1 MPVRA
6 IAAVL
11 DGFAAPFAHLPLTF
25 DDPGPGEVLV
35 RVAAAPFCS
44 TDWMGWRAM
53 RGKRPPVVLGHT
65 LVGTVERAGDGVD
78 AAAGKRVLVAG
89 TPQCDDCFYCGIGRP
104 DQCSI
109 LLDSGD
115 PTVARLD
122 DGREVRAAGGVGAY
136 ATHALVSASQVH
148 ALPDG
153 LPFETAA
160 LTGCGVSTA
169 YGAVEYIAE
178 VRPGQ
183 SVAVFGLGHL
193 GLFAVQA
200 AASAGAARVIGIDV
214 HPGRRA
220 RALTMGASHVIDAG
234 DDNAV
239 EVVRD
244 LTGGRGADAVIEAA
258 GPEYVA
264 RQAVE
269 AARRA
274 GTIVLTGV
282 AHSAHAVLTL
292 PQLAMT
298 VHGKRVLG
306 CQNGQLTPRRD
317 LPRWLG
323 MLERGE
329 IDTQGIVSHAYSLDE
344 LDLAARR
351 SLALDDITGLVVPE
365 GPAGAAEL
373 LSDNTA

>member
-1 MPVRA
+1 A
-6 IAAVL
+6 
-11 DGFAAPFAHLPLTF
+11 G
-25 DDPGPGEVLV
+25 
-35 RVAAAPFCS
+35 
-44 TDWMGWRAM
+44 
-53 RGKRPPVVLGHT
+53 
-65 LVGTVERAGDGVD
+65 VGS
-78 AAAGKRVLVAG
+78 RVLVSS
-89 TPQCDDCFYCGIGRP
+89 TPQCGECFYCEVGRP
-104 DQCSI
+104 DQCSEQF
-109 LLDSGD
+109 DATD
-115 PTVARLD
+115 PAVAALD

-136 ATHALVSASQVH
+136 ATHALVSASRLFE
-148 ALPDG
+148 LPDD

-160 LTGCGVSTA
+160 LAGCGVSTA
-169 YGAVEYIAE
+169 YGAVECIAE

-200 AASAGAARVIGIDV
+200 AARAGASRIIAIDL

-220 RALTMGASHVIDAG
+220 QALAMGASDAVSAG
-234 DDNAV
+234 DVDPV
-239 EVVRD
+239 EAVRD
-244 LTGGRGADAVIEAA
+244 LTDGRGADVVIEAA

-282 AHSAHAVLTL
+282 AHAAHAVLSL

-306 CQNGQLTPRRD
+306 CQNGGLVPRRD
-317 LPRWLG
+317 HPRWLR
-323 MLERGE
+323 MLATGE
-329 IDTQGIVSHAYSLDE
+329 INTSSIVTRTYRLDE

-351 SLALDDITGLVVPE
+351 SLALDDITGLVVP
-365 GPAGAAEL
+365 GASIRADAPEVAAHPL
-373 LSDNTA
+373 PR